1 MPSKPSFFPTAKD
14 LIEHSIARER
24 AIKAIKNYM
33 TFDGQCSDLII
44 SRKTIS
50 AIALDLYTLNQLYEE
65 DLVRLGVET
74 INELFFFHWQQDLIA
89 AGVDLASVHRGELNG
104 VDQQTL
110 GIVKRL
116 FPNISH
122 WTGTAPNVQ
131 DEIIAEKKNKDKQA
145 SVDFEVRQKQWLD
158 NEAKNF
164 RLKKSNRRY
173 KKLIIVVTVIFIVL
187 IGLLFFLP
195 NLLNGNLISQNQ
207 QSTTIQTSNLEGAGA
222 SITVTDIYPQGS
234 LENMI
239 LQKINQERTSR
250 GLGALTENIKL
261 DTAARRHSE
270 DMAIRNFFD
279 HTNPDGIGPNE
290 RASAAGYPL
299 RRPAPGGGYFYGVG
313 ENIIKYPVISSVGII
328 WFIPY
333 AIPRVAWYDNN
344 AMADALVQSWMDSP
358 GHRANILDPD
368 YVEIG
373 IGCTWKTETVY
384 STIDFG

>member
-1 MPSKPSFFPTAKD
+1 M
-14 LIEHSIARER
+14 
-24 AIKAIKNYM
+24 
-33 TFDGQCSDLII
+33 
-44 SRKTIS
+44 
-50 AIALDLYTLNQLYEE
+50 
-65 DLVRLGVET
+65 
-74 INELFFFHWQQDLIA
+74 
-89 AGVDLASVHRGELNG
+89 ASVHRGELNG
-104 VDQQTL
+104 VDRQTL

-131 DEIIAEKKNKDKQA
+131 DEIIAEKKDKDKQA

-158 NEAKNF
+158 NEAKKFRRGEKRQASVDFEVRQKQWLDNEANNF

-222 SITVTDIYPQGS
+222 SIIVTDTYPQGS

-373 IGCTWKTETVY
+373 IGCTWKMETVY
-384 STIDFG
+384 STTDFG